1 MIAACTILIDMIRHE
16 RLTAMLQLLA
26 ERGSLSVDEAVEEL
40 DVSHATVRRDFDHL
54 AKQQLLAR
62 TRGGAVTANVSYDLP
77 LRYKASQHASEK
89 ERIAQKVVEQLRPGS
104 VVGLNGGTTLTQVA
118 RAIALDERFH
128 LDGPAEGVTVVTN
141 ALNIASEL
149 VVRPHIKVVVVG
161 GVARHRS
168 YELVG
173 SLASRVLDVISIDT
187 AVIGVNA
194 IDPDRGAMVFDEGE
208 AGINAQLAERAERV
222 IVPADSSK
230 INQRAFTTVLPVTD
244 IDLLVTDSGAD
255 AAAVTQFINAGV
267 EVIQA

>member
-1 MIAACTILIDMIRHE
+1 
-16 RLTAMLQLLA
+16 MLQLLA